1 MKKKVNS
8 QPDTIIEFLGSQIDH
23 ETLRNILDIVEYAH
37 VLKDDIEERAEYI
50 KYRIDQKNDPYWQ
63 VVVAECS
70 YGKRCSASGTALLHI
85 RIGGCNY
92 HIWKTVLNK

>member
-50 KYRIDQKNDPYWQ
+50 KYRIDQKKW
-63 VVVAECS
+63 S
-70 YGKRCSASGTALLHI
+70 ILASRSGWVLL
-85 RIGGCNY
+85 RE
-92 HIWKTVLNK
+92 TVLGIRDSFVTYSHWRVQLSYMENGAE